1 MTFCING
8 CIYSAAYRGF
18 GTRISIARA
27 NIDIIMGHFQTENNC
42 KEYIYMAEN
51 LIKTCIV

>member
-8 CIYSAAYRGF
+8 CIYSAVYRGF
-18 GTRISIARA
+18 GTRIRG

>member
-8 CIYSAAYRGF
+8 CKYSAAYRGVR
-18 GTRISIARA
+18 TRISIARA

-51 LIKTCIV
+51 LI